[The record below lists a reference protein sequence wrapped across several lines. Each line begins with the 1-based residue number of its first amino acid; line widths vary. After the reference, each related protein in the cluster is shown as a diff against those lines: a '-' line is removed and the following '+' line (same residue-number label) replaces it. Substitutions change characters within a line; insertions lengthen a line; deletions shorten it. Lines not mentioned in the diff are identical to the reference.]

1 MLVDIR
7 RNIQKVAAIAIIGL
21 LVLAFASW
29 GIGDYVSGFSQI
41 RVATVDG
48 KNITDQAFARARQ
61 LQEQRY
67 RNQLGDNYQA
77 GMLDE
82 PMVKVALLQ
91 ELIDEHLRITDA
103 KTAGYRVSPTEL
115 MKTITGIEVFHGENG
130 FDRDQYKRLLQRQ
143 GLSIARFEADLAE
156 SLITDQ
162 VRLGLS
168 STAIVSTSELEQLLQ
183 LQGQQRDIRFLL
195 LARDAFAGSTVIEDN
210 AIETFF
216 TEHADRFQTPERVSI
231 DYLELV
237 LDNFAAKIEID
248 EQTLER
254 LYAEQKNEFQ
264 VAEKRRASHLLVAVG
279 EGADPGEERAALEK
293 ITNLK
298 QQLDGGADFEAFAI
312 SHSEDLGSARKGG
325 DLGLFGRDI
334 MDPQFEAA
342 AFTLPINKISDP
354 VRSAF
359 GYHLIKITEIQPA
372 KLQPLAEVRDKISL
386 RYRREQAEAAF
397 FSATETLQDIAYE
410 QPDSLQSAADV
421 LGLEIKRSDLFP
433 RFGGEGITGISEII
447 EQAFSDEVLQ
457 SGQNSTVVNIENSRS
472 VVLRVADHE
481 LPATRPLAD
490 VADSIREIL
499 SEQATNDAVVSR
511 GKSLIEKLQRGEDIQ
526 TDLDEMSL
534 NWEDRLAVTRRQPGL
549 PPQMLTELFR
559 MSAPQ
564 ATANFKGLSLDNGDY
579 VVFTVTKLH
588 ADPLPPTDEQRQ
600 QLGRDME
607 RLRGD
612 IAFIGYLKS
621 LRESAEIKIFPENL

>member
-103 KTAGYRVSPTEL
+103 KEAGYRVSPTEL

-130 FDRDQYKRLLQRQ
+130 FDRDQYKQLLQRQ

-168 STAIVSTSELEQLLQ
+168 STAIVPATELDQLLQ

-195 LARDAFAGSTVIEDN
+195 LARDAFAGSTIIKDD
-210 AIETFF
+210 AIETFYN
-216 TEHADRFQTPERVSI
+216 EHADRFQTPERVSI

-279 EGADPGEERAALEK
+279 EDADPGEERAALEK

-298 QQLDGGADFEAFAI
+298 QQLDGGADFEALAI

-342 AFTLPINKISDP
+342 AFTLPLNKISNP

-410 QPDSLQSAADV
+410 QPDSLQSAADA

-481 LPATRPLAD
+481 LPATRPLAE

-499 SEQATNDAVVSR
+499 SEQATSDAVNSH
-511 GKSLIEKLQRGEDIQ
+511 GKNLIEKLQRGEDIQ
-526 TDLDEMSL
+526 TDLEEMSV
-534 NWEDRLAVTRRQPGL
+534 NWEERLAVTRRQPGL

-559 MSAPQ
+559 MSVTQ